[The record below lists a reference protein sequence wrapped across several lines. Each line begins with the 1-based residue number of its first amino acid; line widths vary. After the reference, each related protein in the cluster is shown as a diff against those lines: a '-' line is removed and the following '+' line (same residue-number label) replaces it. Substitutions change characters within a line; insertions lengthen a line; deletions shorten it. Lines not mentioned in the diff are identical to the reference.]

1 MFDKSLVVPRK
12 DPLRASRI
20 YLLASQSTF
29 KELGRAGR
37 DVAHQRDRG
46 ERLLINALEC
56 LLVVQSERAVEAAI
70 YEEAQRSV
78 DEHAVSRFGF
88 SLDFGSKRAERE
100 HAQLLDAIDTLTEAL
115 ALLRARRNVDVDQF
129 VETLGEIAENLS
141 AEESN

>member
-29 KELGRAGR
+29 KELGQPGR
-37 DVAHQRDRG
+37 DVAHQRDRA

-70 YEEAQRSV
+70 YEEAQSSV
-78 DEHAVSRFGF
+78 DDRVVPRFGF
-88 SLDFGSKRAERE
+88 RVDFGSRQADRDHAE
-100 HAQLLDAIDTLTEAL
+100 LVDAIDTLTEAL
-115 ALLRARRNVDVDQF
+115 AMLRAKLSVDVDQF
-129 VETLGEIAENLS
+129 VATLGELAENLS